1 MVFCG
6 QEHWSGLPCQ
16 PPRHVP
22 NPGIEIAP
30 LKSPALVSGFFTT
43 GANWEAPL
51 CPWHLRDISS
61 LSARFATSKWAAR
74 CHCAF
79 SVRHSTPSTNHEFI
93 SQVSFQFSSAA
104 HSCPTLCNPM
114 PHVTAA
120 CQAFLSITN
129 SQSSPK
135 LMSIESVMPSNH
147 LIL

>member
-22 NPGIEIAP
+22 NPGIELAP
-30 LKSPALVSGFFTT
+30 LKLPALVSGFFTT

-79 SVRHSTPSTNHEFI
+79 SVRHSIPSTNHEFI

-104 HSCPTLCNPM
+104 HSCPTLCNPTCDHSM
-114 PHVTAA
+114 SG
-120 CQAFLSITN
+120 LSIHHQLPEFT
-129 SQSSPK
+129 QTH
-135 LMSIESVMPSNH
+135 VH
-147 LIL
+147 